1 MKFSPFTPVLL
12 LPVFIHSDT
21 AFAQVPN
28 FAPQEGLVGWY
39 SMDGNVDDSGDLGL
53 DGSATN
59 LLWTEDRFGNP
70 DGALDLS
77 QPADDYVD
85 LPSET
90 DALFD
95 STITL
100 AMWVNYPAV
109 PGQKIFHQGPTPGL
123 YDNFSILI
131 WDIASTG
138 DMAIRLY
145 TESSSYAS
153 YSYQQPEGW
162 KHLAFTVDGAQYS
175 IYVDGIEVKTGNTAI
190 AWENSLGTVRIGE
203 SIFGNPYNYLG
214 QIDDLALW
222 NRALSAEEVAGIY
235 LEQPIVP
242 GCTDLAAC
250 NFNPEATEEDGSC
263 LNEGCND
270 PAACNFNGLHVC
282 TVDCIY
288 PAVGEDCGG
297 GDGLCGPGTFWN
309 ANSQL
314 CEVSLVGDSDLD
326 GCVTTSD
333 LLNLLSLYGGCWD
346 LEAQSFACGADH
358 VSYHGHDYATVQIGE
373 NCWFAENLRTELF
386 ANGDSIS
393 VALEP
398 SDWAY
403 FGEASLSSV
412 CALGYDSTEVVDERG
427 LWYNSFAARDE
438 RNICP
443 SGWHV
448 STENDWIQMELGLG
462 APVAAYAPDQANF
475 PSEVA
480 VPLMSSEQWNGTNST
495 GFNAV
500 KTGFIWGPGNN
511 GVPGHPSGTN
521 TGTWMWSVVP
531 GANDNDSYKWRRK
544 IEGFISVASTSS
556 FGNGMVV
563 RCVRDSD

>member
-1 MKFSPFTPVLL
+1 MKVLL
-12 LPVFIHSDT
+12 CFSMLIVFELFQADT
-21 AFAQVPN
+21 AHAQVPN

-39 SMDGNVDDSGDLGL
+39 SLNGDVTDSGDLGM
-53 DGSATN
+53 DGTATN
-59 LLWTEDRFGNP
+59 VLWTEDRFGSP

-77 QPADDYVD
+77 QPANDYVD
-85 LPSET
+85 LPSDI

-100 AMWVNYPAV
+100 SMWVNYPAV
-109 PGQKIFHQGPTPGL
+109 PGQKIFQQGPTPGL
-123 YDNFSILI
+123 YDDVSILI

-145 TESSSYAS
+145 TGGTYSS
-153 YSYQQPEGW
+153 YSYPEPEGW
-162 KHLAFTVDGAQYS
+162 KHLAFTVDGVQYS
-175 IYVDGIEVKTGNTAI
+175 MYVDGVEVKTGTTPL

-214 QIDDLALW
+214 QVDDLALW

-235 LEQPIVP
+235 LEQPIVH

-250 NFNPEATEEDGSC
+250 NFNSEATEEDGSC

-270 PAACNFNGLHVC
+270 PAACNFNGLDVC
-282 TVDCIY
+282 TVDCVY
-288 PAVGEDCGG
+288 AAVGEDCAG

-326 GCVTTSD
+326 GCMTTVD
-333 LLNLLSLYGGCWD
+333 LLGLLGSFGGCVD
-346 LEAQSFACGADH
+346 LESQSFACGVDH
-358 VSYHGHDYATVQIGE
+358 VSYHGHDYATVQIGD
-373 NCWFAENLRTELF
+373 NCWFAENLRTERY
-386 ANGDSIS
+386 ANGDSIL

-398 SDWAY
+398 SEWAY
-403 FGEASLSSV
+403 FGGSSLSAV

-438 RNICP
+438 RNLCP

-448 STENDWIQMELGLG
+448 STEEDWVQMELGLG

-475 PSEVA
+475 SNEVA
-480 VPLMSSEQWNGTNST
+480 APLKSSEQWDGTNST

-500 KTGFIWGPGNN
+500 KTGFIWGQGNN
-511 GVPGHPSGTN
+511 GVPGHPSGRN
-521 TGTWMWSVVP
+521 SGTWMWSVVP
-531 GANDNDSYKWRRK
+531 AAYNSAYSTRRRK
-544 IEGFISVASTSS
+544 IDAGGMYVSGTSS
-556 FGNGMVV
+556 TGNGMVA
-563 RCVRDSD
+563 RCVRDLE